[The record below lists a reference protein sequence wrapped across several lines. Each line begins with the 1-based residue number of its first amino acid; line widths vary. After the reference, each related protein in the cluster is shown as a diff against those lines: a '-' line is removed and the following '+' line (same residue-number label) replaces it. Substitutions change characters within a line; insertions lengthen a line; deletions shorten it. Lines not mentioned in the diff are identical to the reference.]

1 MRTRKVILVVGAS
14 SGIGQTVATR
24 LAAAGHRVFGTSRRP
39 DPAQAAGFTLLPLDI
54 RSPESIRAA
63 IAQVVA
69 QVGRLDV
76 LINCAGYLGPIAASE
91 ETALERSRALFETN
105 FFGAVALTNAVLPVM
120 RQQGGGQLIYVSSI
134 SGVSGCVP
142 FFSFY
147 GASKHALEG
156 YAEALAYEVRPFDLR
171 VTLVEPG
178 WCRTAIAET
187 MEPPDQPL
195 VEYAAARQHVADVN
209 RYSIRHGCQP
219 EQVARLI
226 QRIVA
231 CPRPRLR
238 YRLGLEAHL
247 IWLGDRLLP
256 APVMS
261 AIVRWML
268 LGGAPRTET
277 DRRPV
282 ERRLG
287 LRRYFFDSR
296 AAERAARIGGLA
308 LVAALGLLM
317 VRRRTRTMKGD
328 VRRET

>member
-1 MRTRKVILVVGAS
+1 MKTGQVILVVGAS
-14 SGIGQTVATR
+14 SGIGRATATL
-24 LAAAGHRVFGTSRRP
+24 LATAGHRVFGTSRRP
-39 DPAQAAGFTLLPLDI
+39 EAVPAAGFPLLPLDI

-69 QVGRLDV
+69 QAGRLDGV
-76 LINCAGYLGPIAASE
+76 IHCAGYLGPLAASE
-91 ETALERSRALFETN
+91 ETAPERIRALLETN
-105 FFGAVALTNAVLPVM
+105 FFGAVALTQAVLPVM
-120 RQQGGGQLIYVSSI
+120 RQQGGGQLIYLSSI

-156 YAEALAYEVRPFDLR
+156 YAEALAYEVRPFNIR
-171 VTLVEPG
+171 VSLVEPG
-178 WCRTAIAET
+178 WCQTAIAET
-187 MEPPDQPL
+187 MEAPDWPL
-195 VEYAAARQHVADVN
+195 AEYATLRRHVAEVN

-226 QRIVA
+226 RRIVDS
-231 CPRPRLR
+231 PRPRLR
-238 YRLGLEAHL
+238 YRVGLEAQL

-256 APVMS
+256 APVMT

-282 ERRLG
+282 EQRLG

-296 AAERAARIGGLA
+296 AAGQAARAGGLVI
-308 LVAALGLLM
+308 VAALGVLIWRFKQPRTTDD
-317 VRRRTRTMKGD
+317 RRRL
-328 VRRET
+328 